1 MTTDL
6 YLLKTRHHFLE
17 DSVHGWH
24 EAGEDEDGGKVPLL
38 PPKLAATSLLS
49 LRRLIHLRSLDQ
61 LRTHCRRRIPG
72 RTSSEEARAPIP
84 TLCCALLAVDVP
96 TPSPSSGSSVQI
108 DLALGRD
115 TRLPTTLG
123 TVRQQ
128 ASNLKTM
135 ERHEHRYSF
144 THHDQHQQQ
153 HQHHQQ
159 LQYSQYS

>member
-1 MTTDL
+1 MTTEL
-6 YLLKTRHHFLE
+6 HLLKTRHHFLE

-96 TPSPSSGSSVQI
+96 TPSPSSGSLVLPPRPLLEGEPWGFYQNCSLGTMALAVVP
-108 DLALGRD
+108 LALH
-115 TRLPTTLG
+115 TRR
-123 TVRQQ
+123 RQHQ
-128 ASNLKTM
+128 HPYT
-135 ERHEHRYSF
+135 R
-144 THHDQHQQQ
+144 HDQH
-153 HQHHQQ
+153 
-159 LQYSQYS
+159 